1 MANWLGSIKN
11 WISERRQ
18 SVARW
23 FKKLIDLQLAVNTS
37 EKQILEHKINSH
49 LLSDELATMLKA
61 TDYYNNKTDIQRKKP
76 ELDWK
81 SNNKIELGLFK
92 KLVRQKVGYLLA
104 KAPSISTD
112 NKETN
117 LYLNKQVF
125 DKELLKTIK
134 SLGQEAIVKGV
145 AYSIVYLNEEGQIK
159 LFKVPSEQIIPI
171 WSDEKKSSLDAFLR
185 VYTITKWEDGIE
197 YEKQQVEYWT
207 EQGVAYYLLE
217 AGRLIV
223 DDRYDDIQPHF
234 YYTNGQEVTGMNW
247 STVPLIPWRY
257 NEDEQSL
264 LHQVKSLIDNLS
276 TQSSVNADILAD
288 IPKLIYVLKNYGG
301 QSLEEFN
308 IGINKWKAIKVD
320 DGGGVDTL
328 NADADT
334 HGAEME
340 MKRTRKAL
348 YEAGS
353 GIDTQDENLGNASGL
368 ALKWRYTDLD
378 LDMNDMEAELQD
390 SIETFMR
397 FVAEHADNTDEKL
410 LELDT
415 FKYVFNRDIITN
427 EEEVIRDAKASKGI
441 IDDVTIME
449 NHPWYTN
456 EVMNRLD
463 KQPLSPEEQKQI
475 AEVRQIKLESILMI
489 APRIGDEKALELF
502 CQELDIDY
510 EEVKAMLQESDLPL
524 DEGVD
529 YDEEAEQMAN
539 RAT

>member
-1 MANWLGSIKN
+1 M
-11 WISERRQ
+11 SERRQ

-23 FKKLIDLQLAVNTS
+23 FKKLTDVQLAVNTS

-61 TDYYNNKTDIQRKKP
+61 KDYYNNKTDIQRKKP

-92 KLVRQKVGYLLA
+92 KLVRQKVGYLLS
-104 KAPSISTD
+104 KVPSISTD

-171 WSDEKKSSLDAFLR
+171 WSDEKKNSLDAFLR

-308 IGINKWKAIKVD
+308 IGINKWKAIKVE

-340 MKRTRKAL
+340 IKRTRKAL

-378 LDMNDMEAELQD
+378 LDMNDMEAEFQD

-397 FVAEHADNTDEKL
+397 FVAEHAENTDKKL

-415 FKYVFNRDIITN
+415 FKYVFNRDIIIN

-539 RAT
+539 RIN